1 MQKRSVSSPVAA
13 VAKQYLDNVYPKVD
27 SVRGSWAFYRKLKQL
42 NLYFTDLPF
51 ESSNPEQFKNHLV
64 SEKAFLDVFY
74 SLVDEDTVFAD
85 VGAYR
90 GIYSFLASSKGATS
104 YCFEI
109 TKDNYSEIEKTIE
122 ENPGLDVTAERK
134 AVWSKVGSVKV
145 PDSGTGQSKV
155 GEGKSKVDS
164 VSLDEYFKDRTYP
177 DVVKIDVEGAEG
189 QVLEGAKDLLE
200 KSHPTLFIEFHFKS
214 RMQEFGYSFS
224 ELKSALK
231 HHGYQLTVLD
241 DRGSEKLVKAV

>member
-13 VAKQYLDNVYPKVD
+13 VAKQYLDNVYP
-27 SVRGSWAFYRKLKQL
+27 
-42 NLYFTDLPF
+42 
-51 ESSNPEQFKNHLV
+51 
-64 SEKAFLDVFY
+64 
-74 SLVDEDTVFAD
+74 
-85 VGAYR
+85 
-90 GIYSFLASSKGATS
+90 
-104 YCFEI
+104 
-109 TKDNYSEIEKTIE
+109 
-122 ENPGLDVTAERK
+122 
-134 AVWSKVGSVKV
+134 
-145 PDSGTGQSKV
+145 
-155 GEGKSKVDS
+155 KVDS

-231 HHGYQLTVLD
+231 HHRYQLTVLD